1 MAGIESEIRSFAA
14 GPSSRWA
21 IAHIWIID
29 GRQVIMMEQK
39 PPGLRPKSWG
49 LLCLSH
55 SRQPWTAQPSSLS
68 ACQLVKQNTLQK
80 SSQVYEKKKKNGDIS
95 TSEIQ
100 EVTKKIC
107 SVLYKCY
114 SSNQRGLNVWQEYTP
129 VWLCVCVCVWPGGPV
144 TLYVVICMC
153 LCDPLWMYMC
163 SCVSVAV

>member
-100 EVTKKIC
+100 EVTKKSARFYI
-107 SVLYKCY
+107 
-114 SSNQRGLNVWQEYTP
+114 NVTHQIKEDWMFDKNTLQYG
-129 VWLCVCVCVWPGGPV
+129 CVCVCVCGLVG
-144 TLYVVICMC
+144 LLHCM
-153 LCDPLWMYMC
+153 W
-163 SCVSVAV
+163 